1 LLIVDLE
8 SSGCAP
14 SRLGEILVSNP
25 QSEIN
30 NSIQFYEVAS
40 SVKGHAMAEKRQ
52 EPGFTV
58 TDRRLFTEDGELR
71 KDVAEEVETPKPA
84 TPEASGPASTAPREA
99 APTASFVTAFPA
111 EGDGIVGQGI
121 PPAPTAAEQ
130 QAQANAYRESSQ
142 ELDSRVEL
150 SGRSA
155 KEFEMTLE
163 RFLASLYM
171 TAMLQMGLMHRE
183 GEQPHADIIGARQ
196 TIDTLALLAEK
207 TKGNLTPTEENFLQS
222 SLYEVRMAYVEVT
235 NALSR
240 PPQPGA
246 ATGTGGR

>member
-1 LLIVDLE
+1 
-8 SSGCAP
+8 
-14 SRLGEILVSNP
+14 
-25 QSEIN
+25 
-30 NSIQFYEVAS
+30 
-40 SVKGHAMAEKRQ
+40 MAEKRQ
-52 EPGFTV
+52 ESGFTV

-71 KDVAEEVETPKPA
+71 NDVREEAEPPKASTP
-84 TPEASGPASTAPREA
+84 PASIPTSSQTAARESTPAANPA
-99 APTASFVTAFPA
+99 APFPA
-111 EGDGIVGQGI
+111 ASAGIAGQEM
-121 PPAPTAAEQ
+121 PAAPTAAEQ
-130 QAQANAYRESSQ
+130 QAQADAYRASSK

-155 KEFEMTLE
+155 KEFEMTFD

-171 TAMLQMGLMHRE
+171 TAMLQLGLMH
-183 GEQPHADIIGARQ
+183 EQGGQPRIDIIGARQ

-207 TKGNLTPTEENFLQS
+207 TKGNLTPTEETFLQN

-246 ATGTGGR
+246 ATGTSGR